1 MEASAVK
8 LSPVTELGEI
18 DADDPSRLAALLFAL
33 TPLAV
38 AAWIGLGF
46 LIHAAA

>member
-8 LSPVTELGEI
+8 LSPITEAGEI
-18 DADDPSRLAALLFAL
+18 DADDASRLAALLLVL
-33 TPLAV
+33 TPFAV

-46 LIHAAA
+46 LIHAGV